1 MIISDR
7 VDWIFANS
15 YIKRNY
21 SISGNNPNL
30 LDALTI
36 FLYGVI
42 KIAQLY
48 FLQKK
53 HYFSNQKIP
62 NHLLVQSASPHMH
75 LNYFRYFNKDK
86 DNSKYIK
93 IECFNKYQFTGIA
106 KLSLLKIYR
115 EFYLAF
121 REILPILEDAKKILN
136 REDLTMEI
144 MSSLP
149 VFSYFTCLLRELK
162 RSNSKLKLFSGGA
175 PLISSAAILVN
186 IETYYLAH
194 GFINK
199 PVQRD
204 ELNPKPDK
212 YFLAY
217 PEYNY
222 IYTYSK
228 EEKEYLELFEIR
240 SLIKPY
246 FFKKLTNFNR
256 KIIIFLNYTDDNMHQ
271 EKLED
276 LIDIFYQGKY
286 EVIIK
291 IHPTYIGNFD
301 KKLWY
306 KDQIRFENSPHL
318 SANDFIQQERPEF
331 ACGWVSTTLCEAL
344 NLGVIPICMSKEEDT
359 LLGEVIYPLK
369 KRSIMWD
376 TERELI
382 NSYINNKTYGVDLI
396 IKKLNSKNILSPT
409 LF

>member
-15 YIKRNY
+15 YIRRNY
-21 SISGNNPNL
+21 SISRNNPNL

-53 HYFSNQKIP
+53 HYSSNQKIP
-62 NHLLVQSASPHMH
+62 NHLLVESASPHMH
-75 LNYFRYFNKDK
+75 LNYFRHFNKDK

-149 VFSYFTCLLRELK
+149 VFSYFTCLLKELK

-194 GFINK
+194 GLINK
-199 PVQRD
+199 PIPRK
-204 ELNPKPDK
+204 ELHPKPNE
-212 YFLAY
+212 YFLVY
-217 PEYNY
+217 PEYTY

-228 EEKEYLELFEIR
+228 EEKNYLESFGIS
-240 SLIKPY
+240 SLIIPY
-246 FFKKLTNFNR
+246 TYKKLKNLER
-256 KIIIFLNYTDDNMHQ
+256 KVIIFLNSTDANMDK
-271 EKLED
+271 EVLED
-276 LIDIFYQGKY
+276 LIEIFYQNHY
-286 EVIIK
+286 EVVIK
-291 IHPTYIGNFD
+291 IHPTYSGNI
-301 KKLWY
+301 Y
-306 KDQIRFENSPHL
+306 KNIERKNQIRFENS
-318 SANDFIQQERPEF
+318 SKSSGESFIRQEHPKF
-331 ACGWVSTTLCEAL
+331 ACSWISTTLCEAL
-344 NLGVIPICMSKEEDT
+344 NLGVIPICMSDKQDILFDEI
-359 LLGEVIYPLK
+359 LYPLK
-369 KRSIMWD
+369 KKSIMWND
-376 TERELI
+376 EKELI
-382 NSYINNKTYGVDLI
+382 IDYLKKKSPAKDPIL
-396 IKKLNSKNILSPT
+396 KKLNLT
-409 LF
+409 D